1 MALIE
6 ERVNDNT
13 SLEKNHVSCVRKE
26 KMYIRFDTS
35 SIQNEKY
42 KM

>member
-1 MALIE
+1 MAVIE

-13 SLEKNHVSCVRKE
+13 SFEKNHVSYVRKE

-35 SIQNEKY
+35 SIQNENY